1 MSASRRTPGLASLLL
16 LGTAG
21 LLAVP
26 AGLAAQQGFP
36 SKAPPP
42 LKAKP
47 VHFPAVG
54 RDTLANG
61 LRLVVIENHEQP
73 VVSVRLYLPA
83 GGTADPKGEVG
94 LASMTASLLD
104 RGTKT
109 RSADQ
114 IASTVEGVGASLNE
128 GADDDFTYVA
138 ATTLTRHLPTVLDV
152 FSDVVLNPTF
162 PADQLE
168 TMRKRELSALQ
179 VQLSQPSVLA
189 SRQFSKE
196 VYGDHPYAR
205 SETPA
210 SVKALT
216 RQDIEAFHQARYV
229 PTGALLVFAGDIDLA
244 KARQAA
250 QKYFGDWSGKAPAG
264 ASEPA
269 PPAPSPTSIT
279 LINRPGSVQSEIWM
293 GNLAIRPDNPDAI
306 PLDVMNRV
314 LGGGANARLF
324 LILREQKGWTY
335 GAYSQITSPKDR
347 GYFVAS
353 AQVRTPVTDSS
364 VNEML
369 HQIRR
374 LRTEAVPDSEVQT
387 AEDYL
392 TGHFPIALETPQQ
405 VASQVADVLLRG
417 LGIGYLESYRSKVSA
432 VTPADVQRV
441 ARQYLHPDSL
451 DIVVVGDAA
460 KLYDKLKAI
469 APVHLQDVDG
479 NPLQP
484 SDLAVKRSA
493 VKLDATRARTGS
505 FDYQLMVQGK
515 SFGSYTL
522 TYGKGDQAG
531 SWKLEEKLMAPMGSQ
546 TGTYVFQGDLTPIS
560 AAEQGGPASTDLH
573 YTAGHVSGTATLP
586 TPQGQTKEQKI
597 DADLPD
603 GTLDGSA
610 SIAIVL
616 ASPLAD
622 GFDLQVPIYAAGQG
636 VQQLSAKVTGQ
647 DSVTVP
653 AGTYPV
659 YKVEVTGQAG
669 QKILFYVTKDAPH
682 LLVKEEFEGRPVT
695 LELTRA
701 GDAGTSDPGGGKSG
715 SGGTAGTGGGTSG
728 S

>member
-1 MSASRRTPGLASLLL
+1 MSAPRRTPGLASLLL
-16 LGTAG
+16 VGLTG
-21 LLAVP
+21 LLAAP

-42 LKAKP
+42 LKPKP

-61 LRLVVIENHEQP
+61 LQLVVVENHEQP

-83 GGTADPKGEVG
+83 GGTVDPKGEAG

-104 RGTKT
+104 KGTKT

-138 ATTLTRHLPTVLDV
+138 ATTLTKHLPTVLDV
-152 FSDVVLNPTF
+152 FSDVVRHPTF

-168 TMRKRELSALQ
+168 TMRKRELSGLQ
-179 VQLSQPSVLA
+179 VQLSQPSYLA
-189 SRQFSKE
+189 GRQFSKE

-210 SVKALT
+210 SVKAIT
-216 RQDIEAFHQARYV
+216 RANIEAFHAARYV
-229 PTGALLVFAGDIDLA
+229 PAGALLVFAGDIDLTA
-244 KARQAA
+244 ARSAA
-250 QKYFGDWSGKAPAG
+250 EKYFGDWSGTAPAQ
-264 ASEPA
+264 ATPPA

-306 PLDVMNRV
+306 PLDVMNRI

-335 GAYSQITSPKDR
+335 GAYSQITSPRDK
-347 GYFVAS
+347 GYFVAT
-353 AQVRTPVTDSS
+353 AEVRTPVTDSS

-374 LRTEAVPDSEVQT
+374 LRTQAVPDSEVQT

-392 TGHFPIALETPQQ
+392 TGHFPIAIETPEQ

-417 LGIGYLESYRSKVSA
+417 LGIGYLESYRSKVAA
-432 VTPADVQRV
+432 VTSADVQRV
-441 ARQYLHPDSL
+441 AREYLHPDSL

-460 KLYDKLKAI
+460 KLYDKLEAI

-484 SDLAVKRSA
+484 SDLGVKRSA
-493 VKLDATRARTGS
+493 VKLDASRARTGT
-505 FDYQLMVQGK
+505 FEYDVLVQDK
-515 SFGSYTL
+515 SLGSLSLTL
-522 TYGKGDQAG
+522 AKGTEAGQWTMNEKVQAG
-531 SWKLEEKLMAPMGSQ
+531 PSTQ
-546 TGTYVFQGDLTPIS
+546 TATYVFGGDLTPVS
-560 AAEQGGPASTDLH
+560 AIGSAGPASSELH
-573 YTAGHVSGTATLP
+573 YADGHVSGKATLP
-586 TPQGQTKEQKI
+586 VQGQLKEQSV
-597 DADLPD
+597 DQDLPA
-603 GTLDGSA
+603 GTLDGGTEA
-610 SIAIVL
+610 AIL
-616 ASPLAD
+616 LSSPLAED
-622 GFDLQVPIYAAGQG
+622 FQLQVPIFAVGQG
-636 VQQLSAKVTGQ
+636 VEQLTAKVTGT

-653 AGTYPV
+653 AGTYQV

-669 QKILFYVTKDAPH
+669 QKILFYITRDAPH
-682 LLVKEEFEGRPVT
+682 LLVKEEFEARPIAFV
-695 LELTRA
+695 L
-701 GDAGTSDPGGGKSG
+701 KQVG
-715 SGGTAGTGGGTSG
+715 S
-728 S
+728 

>member
-1 MSASRRTPGLASLLL
+1 MSAPRRTSVLSSLLL

-21 LLAVP
+21 LLAAP

-54 RDTLANG
+54 RDTLSNG

-83 GGTADPKGEVG
+83 GATADPEHEAG
-94 LASMTASLLD
+94 LADMTASLLD
-104 RGTKT
+104 KGTKT

-114 IASTVEGVGASLNE
+114 IASAVEGVGASLNE

-138 ATTLTRHLPTVLDV
+138 ATTLTKHLPAVLEI
-152 FSDVVLNPTF
+152 FSDVVRNPTF
-162 PADQLE
+162 PDDQLE
-168 TMRKRELSALQ
+168 TMRKRELSGLQ

-189 SRQFSKE
+189 GRQFSRE
-196 VYGDHPYAR
+196 VYGKHPYANAP
-205 SETPA
+205 TPE
-210 SVKALT
+210 SVKAIT
-216 RQDIEAFHQARYV
+216 RQDIEAFHAARYD
-229 PTGALLVFAGDIDLA
+229 PSGALLVFAGDIDLA
-244 KARQAA
+244 GARQAA
-250 QKYFGDWSGKAPAG
+250 EKYFGGWSGKAPVQATP
-264 ASEPA
+264 PA

-306 PLDVMNRV
+306 PLDVMNRI

-335 GAYSQITSPKDR
+335 GAYSQITSPRDK
-347 GYFVAS
+347 GYFVAT

-374 LRTEAVPDSEVQT
+374 MRTQTVPDSEVQT

-392 TGHFPIALETPQQ
+392 TGHFPIAIETPEQ
-405 VASQVADVLLRG
+405 VASQVADALLRG
-417 LGIGYLESYRSKVSA
+417 LGIGYLESYRDRVAEVK
-432 VTPADVQRV
+432 PADVQRV
-441 ARQYLHPDSL
+441 AREYLHPDSL
-451 DIVVVGDAA
+451 DIVIVGDAA
-460 KLYDKLKAI
+460 KLYDELKAI
-469 APVHLQDVDG
+469 APVRLQDVDG
-479 NPLQP
+479 SPLQP

-493 VKLDATRARTGS
+493 VKLDASRARTGS
-505 FDYQLMVQGK
+505 FEYDLMVQGK

-522 TYGKGDQAG
+522 TLGKGEQAG
-531 SWKLEEKLMAPMGSQ
+531 SWKLEEKLQAPMGSQ

-573 YTAGHVSGTATLP
+573 YASGHVSGTATLP

-597 DADLPD
+597 DTDLPD

-610 SIAIVL
+610 SVAIVL

-636 VQQLSAKVTGQ
+636 VQQLSAKVTGA
-647 DSVTVP
+647 DSVTVA
-653 AGTYPV
+653 AGTYQV

-669 QKILFYVTKDAPH
+669 QKILFYVTKEAPH

-695 LELTRA
+695 LELTA
-701 GDAGTSDPGGGKSG
+701 TGDAGKAG
-715 SGGTAGTGGGTSG
+715 S
-728 S
+728 

>member
-1 MSASRRTPGLASLLL
+1 MNAARRTPVLASLLL
-16 LGTAG
+16 LGMAG

-26 AGLAAQQGFP
+26 AGLMAQQGFP

-42 LKAKP
+42 LQPRP

-61 LRLVVIENHEQP
+61 LQLVVVENHEQP

-83 GGTADPKGEVG
+83 GGTVDPKGEAG
-94 LASMTASLLD
+94 LASMTASLID
-104 RGTKT
+104 KGTKT

-128 GADDDFTYVA
+128 GADDDFTYVS

-152 FSDVVLNPTF
+152 FADVVREPIFPT
-162 PADQLE
+162 DQLE
-168 TMRKRELSALQ
+168 TMRKRELSGLQ
-179 VQLSQPSVLA
+179 VQLTQPSILA
-189 SRQFSKE
+189 GRQFSKE
-196 VYGDHPYAR
+196 LYGDHPYAR
-205 SETPA
+205 AETPA
-210 SVKALT
+210 SVKAIT
-216 RQDIEAFHQARYV
+216 RKDLEAFHAERYV
-229 PTGALLVFAGDIDLA
+229 PSGALLVFAGDIDLA
-244 KARQAA
+244 AARRAA
-250 QKYFGDWSGKAPAG
+250 EQYFGAWSGTAPAR
-264 ASEPA
+264 ATSPS
-269 PPAPSPTSIT
+269 PPAPGPTSIT

-306 PLDVMNRV
+306 PLDVMNRI

-335 GAYSQITSPKDR
+335 GAYSQITSPRDR
-347 GYFVAS
+347 GYFVAT
-353 AQVRTPVTDSS
+353 AEVRTPVTDSS

-374 LRTEAVPDSEVQT
+374 MRTQTVPDSEVQT

-392 TGHFPIALETPQQ
+392 TGHFPIAIETPEQ

-417 LGIGYLESYRSKVSA
+417 LGIGYLESYRSRVAA
-432 VTPADVQRV
+432 VTAADVQRV
-441 ARQYLHPDSL
+441 AREYLHPDSL

-460 KLYDKLKAI
+460 KLYETLRAI
-469 APVHLQDVDG
+469 APVRLQDVEG
-479 NPLQP
+479 KPLQP

-493 VKLDATRARTGS
+493 VKLDATRARAGT
-505 FDYQLMVQGK
+505 FDYELMVQGK

-522 TYGKGDQAG
+522 TYGEGDQAG
-531 SWKLEEKLMAPMGSQ
+531 SWKLEEKLQAPMGSQ

-573 YTAGHVSGTATLP
+573 YASGHVTGTATLP
-586 TPQGQTKEQKI
+586 TPQGQTREQKI
-597 DADLPD
+597 DTDLPD

-610 SIAIVL
+610 SVAIVL

-636 VQQLSAKVTGQ
+636 VQQLSAKVTGA

-653 AGTYPV
+653 AGTYQV
-659 YKVEVTGQAG
+659 YTVEVTGQAG
-669 QKILFYVTKDAPH
+669 QKILFYVTKEAPH

-695 LELTRA
+695 LELTKA
-701 GDAGTSDPGGGKSG
+701 GEAGKAG
-715 SGGTAGTGGGTSG
+715 S
-728 S
+728 